1 MAGMFVPRLH
11 RVIVSVA
18 ELGRALAFYDG
29 VLGLLQ
35 RPAAPGFAALALGEG
50 PAMVE
55 LLLHERKASPS
66 LAGVALSVRVADVD
80 AVVGQAEA
88 LGCTIIDQPA
98 DQPSGERLAVLT
110 DPDGHLICLSTAR
123 PRSGTAD

>member
-1 MAGMFVPRLH
+1 MAAMFAPSLH

-18 ELGRALAFYDG
+18 ELDRALAFYDG

-66 LAGVALSVRVADVD
+66 LAGVALSVRVGDVD

-88 LGCTIIDQPA
+88 LGCTIIDRPM
-98 DQPSGERLAVLT
+98 DQSWGERLAVLT
-110 DPDGHLICLSTAR
+110 DPDGHLICLSTAL
-123 PRSGTAD
+123 PQSGTDD